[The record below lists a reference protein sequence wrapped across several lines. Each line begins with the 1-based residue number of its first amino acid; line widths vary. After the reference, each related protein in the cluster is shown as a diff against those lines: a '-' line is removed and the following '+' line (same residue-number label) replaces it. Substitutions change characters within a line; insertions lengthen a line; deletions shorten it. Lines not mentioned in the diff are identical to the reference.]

1 MNQDNLRQLIEVVNI
16 AKKCIRIKGE
26 ERPSMKQVSMELEGL
41 GASAKHPWTNDESN
55 IEETNHLF
63 GKSMETIH
71 FEEMASTGAG
81 YHTLQNRLMQS
92 LGGGR

>member
-41 GASAKHPWTNDESN
+41 RASAKHPWTNDESN